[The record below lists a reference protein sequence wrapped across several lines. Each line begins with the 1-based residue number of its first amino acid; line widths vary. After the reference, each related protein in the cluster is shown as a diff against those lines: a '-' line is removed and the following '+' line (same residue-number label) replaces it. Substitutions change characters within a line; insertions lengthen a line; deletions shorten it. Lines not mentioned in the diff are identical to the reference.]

1 MNSGATWTIADGGV
15 SGKLWAGL
23 HHDRSASP
31 FHRACSLL
39 PPRRSSNG
47 LPDVAYG
54 SIATEIGSPRHVRS
68 PSDSDQTADVAG
80 GPVRAKGGSGAPNN
94 CLQGA
99 IHLLTEGDK
108 WRERVALDATLSG
121 PLT

>member
-39 PPRRSSNG
+39 PPRRSNNG

-54 SIATEIGSPRHVRS
+54 VIRVDLTVRRS
-68 PSDSDQTADVAG
+68 LPDFPHKRTFS
-80 GPVRAKGGSGAPNN
+80 GPVGMSQTCQRTKSLRDSP
-94 CLQGA
+94 L
-99 IHLLTEGDK
+99 K
-108 WRERVALDATLSG
+108 RG
-121 PLT
+121 PTRGRGNQM